1 MCVKQLTMEERK
13 AMSEEK
19 WSEGGPLIELSAVI
33 IDHTLLCKRLGGDGG
48 RWMG

>member
-19 WSEGGPLIELSAVI
+19 WSEGGPFIELSAVS
-33 IDHTLLCKRLGGDGG
+33 GGCTMRDKGG
-48 RWMG
+48 